1 MGVWSG
7 NEKMNIQRPLPNGVL
22 HDRRDGDIND
32 QRLRGP
38 SAHTLINGASAGF
51 GLRSVTSKTT
61 IMTRRRRSPRVTY
74 VPWDCVKVS
83 LLSVQQ
89 PRYYDL
95 DEPSQRADKC
105 HGDEKNAVAATPS
118 VCFET
123 MNTLGPFNARYHKL
137 V

>member
-1 MGVWSG
+1 
-7 NEKMNIQRPLPNGVL
+7 L
-22 HDRRDGDIND
+22 HDRRDGDISD
-32 QRLRGP
+32 QRLRGR

-51 GLRSVTSKTT
+51 GLRVESECHLKTT
-61 IMTRRRRSPRVTY
+61 IMTRRRSPRVTY

-95 DEPSQRADKC
+95 DEPSQRADTC

-118 VCFET
+118 VGFET
-123 MNTLGPFNARYHKL
+123 VNTFGPFNARYHKF